1 MEIAGWL
8 VVMSATV
15 LVVAVASKRV
25 GVTPPLSLVVVGVLA
40 SFIPGVPQVELSPD
54 LVLIGLLPP
63 LLYAAAIQSSLVD
76 FRTFKVPILM
86 LSVGLVAFTA
96 VGVGLAVWWVLGVP
110 FAAALALG
118 AVVGPPDA
126 VAATAIG
133 RRIGLPRH
141 VVTLLEGESLINDAT
156 AIVLLRTS
164 AAAIVGAVTFGD
176 VVGGFALSAIG
187 GVVVGAVVAYVVGF
201 VQKQVTEVVATTA
214 LSLLIPYLA
223 YLPAEE
229 IHASGVLSVVVAG
242 LLLAHR
248 APVQQSATARI
259 GQRTNWATIQF
270 LLENV
275 VFLLIGLQV
284 RSIVRNVV
292 HSSVSW
298 STIVLV
304 CLVTFLAVVLLRPLW
319 IFLYRVV
326 LRLSGDP
333 SGLPF
338 RDAVVLSYAGMRGV
352 VTLAAAF
359 ALPMQTPHRNVL
371 VFAAMIV
378 TAGTLLLQGSTLPTL
393 ARRLGVRGP
402 DLLEDALQEAQVMRA
417 ASMAGLRFLE
427 AARRDEEHPVN
438 DAVANELR
446 RRSER
451 RVDGVWEQL
460 GNAGE
465 DSSPTPSEV
474 YAAARLRMLQAER
487 EEVLRI
493 RDEGRVDHEILQHVM
508 SVLDIEESMLD
519 RAEARVETLRGA
531 ELRTPAAVA
540 GECDDL
546 IEATQRARPQPNA
559 NTCEQCRVDGTDPVH
574 LRICLTCG
582 QVGCCDSSVGRH
594 ATRHHQE
601 TGHPVMQSFE
611 PGEVWRWCFKHQLLG

>member
-1 MEIAGWL
+1 MEIAAWL
-8 VVMSATV
+8 VAMSATV
-15 LVVAVASKRV
+15 LVVAVGCRRI
-25 GVTPPLSLVVVGVLA
+25 GVAPPLALVVVGIA
-40 SFIPGVPQVELSPD
+40 GSFIPGVPQVALSPD

-164 AAAIVGAVTFGD
+164 SAAIVGAVTFGD
-176 VVGGFALSAIG
+176 VVGGFALSAVG
-187 GVVVGAVVAYVVGF
+187 GVVVGVVVAYVVGF
-201 VQKQVTEVVATTA
+201 VQRHVTETVATTA
-214 LSLLIPYLA
+214 LSFLTPYLA

-229 IHASGVLSVVVAG
+229 AHASGVLAVVVAG

-284 RSIVRNVV
+284 RSIVHNVST
-292 HSSVSW
+292 SSVGW
-298 STIVLV
+298 GTIALT
-304 CLVTFLAVVLLRPLW
+304 CLATFAAVVLLRPIW
-319 IFLYRVV
+319 IFLYRTV
-326 LRLSGDP
+326 LRAKATGR
-333 SGLPF
+333 GLPPK
-338 RDAVVLSYAGMRGV
+338 DAAILSYAGMRGV

-359 ALPMQTPHRNVL
+359 ALPLGTSHRNVL
-371 VFAAMIV
+371 VFAAMV
-378 TAGTLLLQGSTLPTL
+378 VAAGTLLVQGSTLPTV
-393 ARRLGVRGP
+393 AQRLGVRGP
-402 DLLEDALQEAQVMRA
+402 DVLEDALQEAQVMRA
-417 ASMAGLRFLE
+417 ASLAGLRYLE

-460 GNAGE
+460 GNSGA
-465 DSSPTPSEV
+465 DAPPTPSEV
-474 YAAARLRMLQAER
+474 YAGARLRMLQAER

-508 SVLDIEESMLD
+508 SNLDIEESMLD

-531 ELRTPAAVA
+531 ELQTPDAVA
-540 GECDDL
+540 GECEDL
-546 IEATQRARPQPNA
+546 IEATQHSRPEPSST
-559 NTCEQCRVDGTDPVH
+559 TCDECLAEGTEPVH

-582 QVGCCDSSVGRH
+582 HVGCCDSSEGRH
-594 ATRHHQE
+594 ATRHNKE
-601 TGHPVMQSFE
+601 TDHPVMQSFE